1 MKTLRQRMQED
12 LRLRNLAARTQTIYL
27 SHVAHFAQ
35 HFGKSPELLGPE
47 DVRSYQLHL
56 VEVKHASWS
65 SFNQAVCAL
74 KFLYGKTLRTD
85 WSVEQI
91 PFAKREKKLPTVLSV
106 REVRGVLCSISNLKH
121 KSILMTIYAA
131 GLRLGEATSL
141 RVSSIDSERMMLHI
155 RQAKGHRDRFVPLSQ
170 RLLEQLRVYWR
181 SYQPTG
187 FLFPGSSKDRPIHPS
202 SVQKVFR
209 TACLTIGLKKHA
221 TVHTLRHSY
230 ATHLLEAGTDLRSI
244 QTWLGHSSMQTTAV
258 YLHVRNEK
266 GKKGQSPL
274 DALGDLG

>member
-106 REVRGVLCSISNLKH
+106 REVRRVLCSIS
-121 KSILMTIYAA
+121 T
-131 GLRLGEATSL
+131 
-141 RVSSIDSERMMLHI
+141 
-155 RQAKGHRDRFVPLSQ
+155 
-170 RLLEQLRVYWR
+170 
-181 SYQPTG
+181 
-187 FLFPGSSKDRPIHPS
+187 
-202 SVQKVFR
+202 
-209 TACLTIGLKKHA
+209 
-221 TVHTLRHSY
+221 
-230 ATHLLEAGTDLRSI
+230 
-244 QTWLGHSSMQTTAV
+244 
-258 YLHVRNEK
+258 
-266 GKKGQSPL
+266 
-274 DALGDLG
+274 